1 MSDPDDHSNNRDMV
15 DQDHEKDRLKEG
27 VSASDLPPSSP
38 SPSLHKALSEDLSS
52 TKDWDNCNAP
62 LASKNSFSL
71 WLLASLFFK

>member
-1 MSDPDDHSNNRDMV
+1 MSDPDSNDRDMD

-27 VSASDLPPSSP
+27 IPASDLPPS